1 MSGSGETLSHGS
13 DTYIYIYTHAARI
26 DASMS
31 LSELKRNT
39 IETLSSV
46 CLR

>member
-13 DTYIYIYTHAARI
+13 DTYIYTHAARI